1 MKTALF
7 ILLTAFI
14 VLACDESKR
23 YVSPSDKLY
32 KRWKSV
38 EIGKNG
44 KDWREL
50 TPQEVIEFVA
60 DGTVKYENR
69 AMTCCS
75 PTQLDRQ
82 KKILKVVKIGTT
94 GPCANVSCV
103 AVSELHILSISD
115 TNLVIDFWHSG
126 ASMYSIRYEAVP

>member
-1 MKTALF
+1 MKTALSL
-7 ILLTAFI
+7 LLTAFI
-14 VLACDESKR
+14 ALACDESR
-23 YVSPSDKLY
+23 HYVAPSDQFY

-50 TPQEVIEFVA
+50 TPQEVVEFVA
-60 DGTVKYENR
+60 DGTVLYENR
-69 AMTCCS
+69 SMTCCS
-75 PTQLDRQ
+75 PVQLDRQ

-103 AVSELHILSISD
+103 AVSELHILSLSD
-115 TNLVIDFWHSG
+115 TELVLDFWNSAG
-126 ASMYSIRYEAVP
+126 SAFSIRYEATP